1 MFINDRKSADRLR
14 VQRMLFSLWMA
25 LAALM
30 VIITMAAGLATSSH
44 ASEIVDPMTTSAI
57 ANAPISQSSDR
68 IFVIGLVVLGFAT
81 MAVGGIALTLN
92 SIRDSSVRNRR
103 Y

>member
-1 MFINDRKSADRLR
+1 MFMNDRNSADRLR
-14 VQRMLFSLWMA
+14 AQRLLFSAWMA

-30 VIITMAAGLATSSH
+30 VIITMAAGLATASH

-57 ANAPISQSSDR
+57 ASAPISQASDR

-103 Y
+103 D